1 MKRLLTALVLLT
13 GFQAWAQ
20 KDSLGIVIGNVMD
33 DKSKALEGATVQL
46 VNLNDSLQA
55 STVLT
60 DKDGA
65 FSLNHI
71 SFGYYRLRVSYV
83 GLQPITIDSIH
94 VRPERFDFN
103 LNDVV
108 LKQNASA
115 NLDEIIIYAEKPL
128 IQSTDGNITFNAGE
142 SALSGGSNASDL
154 LTNVPLVSKDPS
166 GKLLVRGKEPKILID
181 DKPVEL
187 NLEQLQDLLE
197 SMPGSTIEKIEVMT
211 NPPPQYANEEG
222 GVINIVTKKG
232 AVGKSGRITIYAG
245 TRGERGGN
253 ASFNYRMRDFSVN
266 INAGAGYRQ
275 FEGSGYSDRQNNYAD
290 SVTHFITNSGY
301 ENKNLRPNFRTN
313 INYDINKNNSLNL
326 VLQYNKNNYHNRSA
340 TEYKNLNRFGEIY
353 RLSQRTITSKG
364 HSYSPN
370 VSLSYT
376 MKTQKP
382 GESLKFISSIN
393 SSESNSTRDFY
404 QQFFNPDFSPNGKDS
419 TQQQTTD
426 NGTKNYNVRLNYDLP
441 LNNKTTFLS
450 AGAFYNK
457 SRSDIA
463 SNAFYKA
470 KPGGE
475 WTDLN
480 ALTNHIL
487 FYQNIANVRASAK
500 QMLGQRFSV
509 TAGVSAEQTSIKFN
523 LFKSGASR
531 QNSYWNYLPFASLH
545 KTWTDVLNLSL
556 SYRRTIRRPGVSQ
569 LNPLVDSSDQFNIR
583 YGNPDLQPSLSHNF
597 DLVIGKTRNN
607 FYTNLGFGY
616 NRVSDVFSQLRIAPT
631 EITWQ
636 NISGR
641 QEYEISTWSGY
652 TLSKRTRINFS
663 ASYSYNAYNDFD
675 RKVRKYRNGGSF
687 TSNFNANYNLKDLYN
702 ATGSFTFN
710 RFANPQGAVKSTL
723 SMNIGLQAKLLS
735 KKLIATLNII
745 DPFAE
750 QQNRTVTYGNGF
762 VLENQS
768 TAQTRSFRL
777 TLGYILSKSQKKKA
791 KAVNKDVLKKVLAP
805 KS

>member
-1 MKRLLTALVLLT
+1 
-13 GFQAWAQ
+13 
-20 KDSLGIVIGNVMD
+20 
-33 DKSKALEGATVQL
+33 
-46 VNLNDSLQA
+46 
-55 STVLT
+55 
-60 DKDGA
+60 
-65 FSLNHI
+65 
-71 SFGYYRLRVSYV
+71 
-83 GLQPITIDSIH
+83 
-94 VRPERFDFN
+94 
-103 LNDVV
+103 
-108 LKQNASA
+108 
-115 NLDEIIIYAEKPL
+115 
-128 IQSTDGNITFNAGE
+128 
-142 SALSGGSNASDL
+142 
-154 LTNVPLVSKDPS
+154 
-166 GKLLVRGKEPKILID
+166 
-181 DKPVEL
+181 
-187 NLEQLQDLLE
+187 
-197 SMPGSTIEKIEVMT
+197 
-211 NPPPQYANEEG
+211 
-222 GVINIVTKKG
+222 
-232 AVGKSGRITIYAG
+232 
-245 TRGERGGN
+245 
-253 ASFNYRMRDFSVN
+253 
-266 INAGAGYRQ
+266 
-275 FEGSGYSDRQNNYAD
+275 
-290 SVTHFITNSGY
+290 
-301 ENKNLRPNFRTN
+301 
-313 INYDINKNNSLNL
+313 
-326 VLQYNKNNYHNRSA
+326 
-340 TEYKNLNRFGEIY
+340 
-353 RLSQRTITSKG
+353 
-364 HSYSPN
+364 
-370 VSLSYT
+370 

-470 KPGGE
+470 KPSGE

-500 QMLGQRFSV
+500 QMLGERFSV
-509 TAGVSAEQTSIKFN
+509 TAGVSAEQTSIQFN

-687 TSNFNANYNLKDLYN
+687 TSNFNANYTLKDLYN

-710 RFANPQGAVKSTL
+710 RFANPQGTVKSTL